1 MRIEIKDKEN
11 FITMFNELFKKNK
24 INNVNAISIDSR
36 KIQNGDIFIPMKGKT
51 VDGHKFISKAFKD
64 GAIKCFS
71 ENNENYEN
79 IINIK
84 SSNEIINIF
93 ARSWQKKSNH
103 KIIGITGSNGKT
115 TAKDLLYFILSKKYN
130 CSKTT
135 GNYNSS
141 IGLPISYLGSKINDD
156 YCIIEY
162 GANKPGEIEHLCNI
176 VKPNI
181 SLITNISNAHIE
193 NYDSMKEISVTK
205 NAIFRCLESNDT
217 AFIDKDNKY
226 IIESM
231 SNCKKITFSM
241 YNKAN
246 YLVENYN
253 QTENTLIINGNILEI
268 PENLLHLKK
277 LILSIYAISQELG
290 INHNEIGQTLKE
302 FELLE
307 GRGFTINIKG
317 IKIIDDS
324 YNANP
329 SSVILAI
336 KRIESIINN
345 GNKIFIFG
353 DMLELGV
360 ESISEHEK
368 IAEYLNNSNINVV
381 ITYGEYSYNTFTNLN
396 NSITKKHFSDIDEL
410 KHHLKI
416 IIKKGDLIYLKGSRT
431 MKLERIYKAGL
442 A

>member
-1 MRIEIKDKEN
+1 M
-11 FITMFNELFKKNK
+11 
-24 INNVNAISIDSR
+24 
-36 KIQNGDIFIPMKGKT
+36 
-51 VDGHKFISKAFKD
+51 
-64 GAIKCFS
+64 
-71 ENNENYEN
+71 
-79 IINIK
+79 
-84 SSNEIINIF
+84 
-93 ARSWQKKSNH
+93 
-103 KIIGITGSNGKT
+103 
-115 TAKDLLYFILSKKYN
+115 
-130 CSKTT
+130 
-135 GNYNSS
+135 
-141 IGLPISYLGSKINDD
+141 
-156 YCIIEY
+156 
-162 GANKPGEIEHLCNI
+162 
-176 VKPNI
+176 
-181 SLITNISNAHIE
+181 
-193 NYDSMKEISVTK
+193 
-205 NAIFRCLESNDT
+205 
-217 AFIDKDNKY
+217 
-226 IIESM
+226 
-231 SNCKKITFSM
+231 
-241 YNKAN
+241 
-246 YLVENYN
+246 
-253 QTENTLIINGNILEI
+253 
-268 PENLLHLKK
+268 
-277 LILSIYAISQELG
+277 G

-410 KHHLKI
+410 KNHLKI